1 MSHDSSYLLPPSSPD
16 SAPPIFLSW
25 NWEEGWLL
33 EIENESE
40 LEQLDGFEIDNGMMT
55 TTRHGNKTH
64 VHGYPS
70 KPTLIWRVFPDL
82 TGFEFS
88 SIS

>member
-1 MSHDSSYLLPPSSPD
+1 
-16 SAPPIFLSW
+16 
-25 NWEEGWLL
+25 LL

-70 KPTLIWRVFPDL
+70 KPTLI
-82 TGFEFS
+82 
-88 SIS
+88 